1 MYSNGIPEE
10 IVANNPGVFVGK
22 DGKYYLPNKWN
33 PEQPYLIDTTRELV
47 DYKKRLGKSRK
58 EATYEAV
65 RYTGAANCG
74 EQAVLVSQKLDEI
87 GIKNKVVS
95 MNIRKNIPNCYY
107 ITDGHSFCVI
117 DTADDMNI
125 HNPDTW
131 GEDAVVV
138 DMWSNTVAKVKDA
151 IISKKKILIYG
162 DYDAD
167 GICSSTILYL
177 FLKSLF
183 IFNLSNTFA
192 QGLYNKKDE
201 YLF

>member
-1 MYSNGIPEE
+1 MYNVSFLGLKENIAYGYQAIDA
-10 IVANNPGVFVGK
+10 VKK
-22 DGKYYLPNKWN
+22 DFPAGFMSSTYYETFSKEKDDKTLCYY
-33 PEQPYLIDTTRELV
+33 QDLIDTTRELV
-47 DYKKRLGKSRK
+47 DYKKRLGKSKK

-107 ITDGHSFCVI
+107 VTDGHSFCVI

-151 IISKKKILIYG
+151 IDFFG
-162 DYDAD
+162 
-167 GICSSTILYL
+167 T
-177 FLKSLF
+177 FLKPKENEVVQFETASL
-183 IFNLSNTFA
+183 
-192 QGLYNKKDE
+192 Y
-201 YLF
+201 